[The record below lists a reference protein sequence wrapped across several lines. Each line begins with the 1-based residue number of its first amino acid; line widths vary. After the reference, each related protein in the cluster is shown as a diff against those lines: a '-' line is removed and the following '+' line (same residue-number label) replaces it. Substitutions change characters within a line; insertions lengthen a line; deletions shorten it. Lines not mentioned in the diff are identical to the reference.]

1 MSVELIV
8 ALLVAVILSIGGI
21 LFWLHR
27 SKGMRLSR
35 KEKNPGSMLHTQS
48 ANNPVSKNAMAIS
61 EIESLILNNNEGQE
75 LNLTRPDVVRNADKK
90 YREISIRGTSA
101 LGQAVQGAMPVLA
114 QAQTLNQIAKAAPNG
129 LFTATGSVQDLM
141 RYSDGTVAS
150 FVRKNNQFGTH
161 SGFAEVAISIA
172 NPAAVVGGAMQA
184 MAMISGQY
192 YMNEISE
199 QLKSVDQKLDKLIG
213 YHHDEKVGILKSA
226 NRELYELATKTNADA
241 ADIIACQR
249 LGEKCGEVYYEY
261 HTRLEGVSVDA
272 KERWI
277 NKAKELRDLGSSI
290 DDSELNFTLQMC
302 YQASVLYEK
311 CKLAEIAIRMKIGI
325 GQERFIEEKLETL
338 RKNSIDAFH
347 RNIRQFIDTHYEP
360 ILEKAGKI
368 ADAKKIPL
376 LSGNT
381 TEEAENIQRKKDS
394 ILETVADDS
403 TDLAQGLLRS
413 MSAPKETI
421 IMLGEVPDNQR
432 VFVLDE

>member
-1 MSVELIV
+1 MPVELII
-8 ALLVAVILSIGGI
+8 ALLVVAALVAGGTI
-21 LFWLHR
+21 FWMYR
-27 SKGMRLSR
+27 SKGKRLSQIEETQGVTLR
-35 KEKNPGSMLHTQS
+35 AQS
-48 ANNPVSKNAMAIS
+48 AQNHMTESGRIIS
-61 EIESLILNNNEGQE
+61 EIESLILKSNDGQE
-75 LNLTRPDVVRNADKK
+75 LSLTRPNIVQSANKK
-90 YREISIRGTSA
+90 YREISIRGSSA

-150 FVRKNNQFGTH
+150 FIRKNNQFGTH
-161 SGFAEVAISIA
+161 SGFAEVALSTA
-172 NPAAVVGGAMQA
+172 NPAAIVGGAMQA

-213 YHHDEKVGILKSA
+213 YHHDEKVGILKST
-226 NRELYELATKTNADA
+226 NRELSELASKVNADA

-290 DDSELNFTLQMC
+290 DDNELNFTIQMC

-311 CKLAEIAIRMKIGI
+311 CKLAEIAVRMKIGN
-325 GQERFIEEKLETL
+325 GQERFIAEKVEALH
-338 RKNSIDAFH
+338 KNSIDAFH
-347 RNIRQFIDTHYEP
+347 RNAQQYIDEHYAP
-360 ILEKAGKI
+360 VLEKAEKI
-368 ADAKKIPL
+368 AETKKIPL

-381 TEEAENIQRKKDS
+381 TEEAKNIQGKKEA
-394 ILETVADDS
+394 ILDTVADDS

-413 MSAPKETI
+413 MSEPKETI
-421 IMLGEVPDNQR
+421 IMLGETPDSQR

>member
-1 MSVELIV
+1 MPVELII
-8 ALLVAVILSIGGI
+8 ALLVVAALAIGAI
-21 LFWLHR
+21 IFFLHR
-27 SKGMRLSR
+27 G
-35 KEKNPGSMLHTQS
+35 KEKRLLQIEETPGSMLRAQS
-48 ANNPVSKNAMAIS
+48 AQNHMTESEMIIS
-61 EIESLILNNNEGQE
+61 EIESLILKSNDGQE
-75 LNLTRPDVVRNADKK
+75 LSLTRPNVAQSADKK
-90 YREISIRGTSA
+90 YREISIRGSSA
-101 LGQAVQGAMPVLA
+101 LGQVVQGSMPVLA

-129 LFTATGSVQDLM
+129 LFTATGSVQNLM

-161 SGFAEVAISIA
+161 SGFAEVALSTA

-226 NRELYELATKTNADA
+226 NRELSDLASKSNTDA

-290 DDSELNFTLQMC
+290 DDNELNFTIQMC

-311 CKLAEIAIRMKIGI
+311 CKLAEIAIRMKIGT
-325 GQERFIEEKLETL
+325 GQERFIAEKVEVL

-347 RNIRQFIDTHYEP
+347 RNAQQYIDEHYAP
-360 ILEKAGKI
+360 VLEKAEKI
-368 ADAKKIPL
+368 AEAKKIPL

-381 TEEAENIQRKKDS
+381 TEEAENIQRKKEVL
-394 ILETVADDS
+394 LETVSDDS
-403 TDLAQGLLRS
+403 TDLAQGLLS
-413 MSAPKETI
+413 SLSEPKETI
-421 IMLGEVPDNQR
+421 IMLGESPDSQR
-432 VFVLDE
+432 VFVLEE